1 MSFTWLNV
9 LFGFFIKGFHF
20 SSQSWAWYFIKDVV
34 GGQAH
39 DKRNELTK
47 YLDTRFHSIKDVDEE
62 DETLWNTLEMRP
74 TRKEE
79 DGLISCFFL
88 DFFSFTNR
96 HIYLIHGKW
105 RQAVSVQKKEE
116 KETNSFLGLVNT
128 FCSSS
133 FILMKPAMSF
143 CVFIVSETGFI

>member
-1 MSFTWLNV
+1 MENKWEKRKQRINC
-9 LFGFFIKGFHF
+9 LFLFLLSLVFI
-20 SSQSWAWYFIKDVV
+20 SWAPVKYKRNRPKK
-34 GGQAH
+34 
-39 DKRNELTK
+39 DKRYKKKKKLTK

-74 TRKEE
+74 TRKEIKEE

-105 RQAVSVQKKEE
+105 RLAVSVQKKEE
-116 KETNSFLGLVNT
+116 KETKNQVICWSIFGPQIKKQKVWP
-128 FCSSS
+128 
-133 FILMKPAMSF
+133 K
-143 CVFIVSETGFI
+143 E

>member
-1 MSFTWLNV
+1 
-9 LFGFFIKGFHF
+9 
-20 SSQSWAWYFIKDVV
+20 
-34 GGQAH
+34 
-39 DKRNELTK
+39 
-47 YLDTRFHSIKDVDEE
+47 
-62 DETLWNTLEMRP
+62 MRP

-116 KETNSFLGLVNT
+116 KETGL
-128 FCSSS
+128 SSHEVDGVRKEKER
-133 FILMKPAMSF
+133 LTA
-143 CVFIVSETGFI
+143 T